1 MTNPANTKTP
11 AKDQPRGRLGRR
23 GFWLIISLLLG
34 STVAGGVHYARI
46 RLAELPELRTVKL
59 ERRDLRIT
67 IRATGT
73 IEPEEIVEVGAGVS
87 GKIVEIGKDGA
98 ASGKSVDVGSHLKQ
112 GEVLAQL
119 DHDLYEVEVQKAHAS
134 WRLAEAEIGRLETQL
149 KQYSRELQRAERLR
163 TTNSQSEFDKI
174 ETAHEAAV
182 AELAIG
188 RARVEQAMAA
198 AKQAEINLD
207 RTTIRAPIDGVII
220 DRRANLGQ
228 NVAAGIS
235 GLFLLARN
243 LDSMRIRT
251 SVNETDIG
259 KISVGQPVTF
269 TVDSHRDRKLT
280 GRVEKILLNAKLQGN
295 FVTYDVFVVI
305 DGPTTMLMPHMTADV
320 EFETAKRERAWL
332 VPTSSFGWQPQQE
345 QIDTAVAEITLPS
358 NRTEENELPKQGDE
372 AIVWVP
378 SGNGR
383 VQPLSV
389 RVGIDD
395 GVSAE
400 IVGDGLQEEM
410 PVVVGVVKKT
420 VLARIIPSVKT
431 FR

>member
-1 MTNPANTKTP
+1 MDVSVAICTWNRAE
-11 AKDQPRGRLGRR
+11 
-23 GFWLIISLLLG
+23 LLDCTLA
-34 STVAGGVHYARI
+34 S
-46 RLAELPELRTVKL
+46 LAEVFVPRHVRLRVIVADNNSTDDTARTVERHERRLPLQRLFVKKQGKSNALNAVL
-59 ERRDLRIT
+59 ERLQGDLVLWTDDDVLFDRHWLTAYVEMCIRDR
-67 IRATGT
+67 
-73 IEPEEIVEVGAGVS
+73 
-87 GKIVEIGKDGA
+87 
-98 ASGKSVDVGSHLKQ
+98 
-112 GEVLAQL
+112 
-119 DHDLYEVEVQKAHAS
+119 
-134 WRLAEAEIGRLETQL
+134 
-149 KQYSRELQRAERLR
+149 YSRELQRAERLR
-163 TTNSQSEFDKI
+163 ATNSQSEFDKI

-269 TVDSHRDRKLT
+269 TVDSHRDRQLT

-320 EFETAKRERAWL
+320 EFETAKREQAWL
-332 VPTSSFGWQPQQE
+332 CLLYTSRC
-345 QIDTAVAEITLPS
+345 V
-358 NRTEENELPKQGDE
+358 
-372 AIVWVP
+372 
-378 SGNGR
+378 
-383 VQPLSV
+383 
-389 RVGIDD
+389 
-395 GVSAE
+395 
-400 IVGDGLQEEM
+400 
-410 PVVVGVVKKT
+410 
-420 VLARIIPSVKT
+420 
-431 FR
+431 